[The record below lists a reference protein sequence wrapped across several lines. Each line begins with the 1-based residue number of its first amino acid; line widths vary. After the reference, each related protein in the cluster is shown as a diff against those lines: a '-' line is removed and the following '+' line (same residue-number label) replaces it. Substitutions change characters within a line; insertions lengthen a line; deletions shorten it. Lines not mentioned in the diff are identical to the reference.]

1 MLAFKDNIDCPHGV
15 GPEGTCPLLAQCQS
29 PGLPTRPADFGTTG
43 RDIAIL
49 VIGEAP
55 GYYEDRASKSWVGV
69 SGDLL
74 HRLLAAAKL
83 PDRADIFLANAVR
96 CHPLGND
103 KPGNRV
109 LTTCR
114 AHLEDDM
121 QQLAAHYKTVYV
133 LCTGAPAAF
142 AAGHKTLKAAF
153 SFQGYE
159 TEWFPGLS
167 FRTFFTYHPAHL
179 LPGKDKAKGRSPSHV
194 RAVGDHLE
202 FLWEVVTGKRVVRD
216 SIIQPER
223 RPPPPDPLPDI
234 VAIDI
239 ETYGILKHFNQTVF
253 HPRKSEVID
262 GIRRGAQIVTVALS
276 WEDKPCT
283 PSNLSPPTS
292 GSQPSSSNSS
302 SCSSCSFAG
311 GTRERHAVFIWAD
324 ARDRKIL
331 YEWMRRLE
339 SQGKTLLGKNILF
352 DLMYLRYNSPV
363 FRYWLDCTKRLRLED
378 IGVWNHLDYELR
390 PEKSL
395 KPLAELLGVASYGS
409 LLVNAKD
416 PAKRASS
423 PYDPNLHVYNA
434 TDTAST
440 LRARAVLITRI
451 RERYSFTSTKLSPV
465 CLQFHNE
472 LLWSTLYMAE
482 AGLPFDLAPLRALET
497 KYRAQM
503 EVYEARAKAD
513 YDLTMKGKGSQGSLR
528 SLFYAIIE
536 EYLGV
541 EVESQVEF
549 TPKTREVCLN
559 DNNIN
564 LFLHHLPAES
574 GFRPAIE
581 LLRDYREISHKVSS
595 FLNPLLNDPRKGV
608 VETATAGSRQI
619 GFAYPSWHIIPTG
632 YEGKGQD
639 SDEGKGTIQGRI
651 TCTRP
656 PAQTDPPWVKAHMTS
671 RHERGVILVADESQL
686 ELRVAG
692 LLSGDPV
699 LMDAYR
705 QGRDLHTDLAA
716 RLFPDIP
723 QDHEWWKSVYR
734 QAGKRGRF
742 NILFRGGGGA
752 LQRALKKDVGHLVDV
767 EALFPLDLCDAIV
780 ITVRKEHPVLWA
792 WQDRL
797 IAEVG
802 RKGYLET
809 CTGWGRTFSGGERIV
824 RDTYMNEICN
834 CPVQTTAAQ
843 LVQSAQYQIQRELV
857 RRHLRTVIDLNV
869 YDAVRLDCPPEEEAE
884 ALEIIKKPLTNPP
897 LLAIIQEAMGR
908 EMPLTYEVKRVQVGA

>member
-96 CHPLGND
+96 CHPIGND

-416 PAKRASS
+416 PANAERYLYHTWSKAKEWAIANPGEAILFARAAIEWATSRPWPGRTGATDRAVYLAYLS
-423 PYDPNLHVYNA
+423 IVQKCGRQPYAASCRDLAELSGVSW
-434 TDTAST
+434 DTASKATHRLRDGGLIELVQNATATFAHRYT
-440 LRARAVLITRI
+440 LLATPTCTPNSHQPAPLPDTPPPKPCGGVSEEGASWGDSVPDAPIPTHSHTNLHLPLSLPQYTPVGEWQVKVQVAPVDTEHDTFRWYGLGKTGGEVLAALEAMEQGTVKEIIAATGRHRNTI
-451 RERYSFTSTKLSPV
+451 QRKLKTMAELGMVERVSAYVWRFVGGDLDAAAEELGTSGVGERERQQHEQDRQDHRQS
-465 CLQFHNE
+465 
-472 LLWSTLYMAE
+472 
-482 AGLPFDLAPLRALET
+482 LE
-497 KYRAQM
+497 
-503 EVYEARAKAD
+503 EGAK
-513 YDLTMKGKGSQGSLR
+513 R
-528 SLFYAIIE
+528 
-536 EYLGV
+536 V
-541 EVESQVEF
+541 
-549 TPKTREVCLN
+549 
-559 DNNIN
+559 
-564 LFLHHLPAES
+564 PA
-574 GFRPAIE
+574 
-581 LLRDYREISHKVSS
+581 
-595 FLNPLLNDPRKGV
+595 
-608 VETATAGSRQI
+608 ATA
-619 GFAYPSWHIIPTG
+619 ATG
-632 YEGKGQD
+632 YRP
-639 SDEGKGTIQGRI
+639 GRVVVD
-651 TCTRP
+651 TVTG
-656 PAQTDPPWVKAHMTS
+656 
-671 RHERGVILVADESQL
+671 EIL
-686 ELRVAG
+686 
-692 LLSGDPV
+692 
-699 LMDAYR
+699 
-705 QGRDLHTDLAA
+705 
-716 RLFPDIP
+716 
-723 QDHEWWKSVYR
+723 
-734 QAGKRGRF
+734 
-742 NILFRGGGGA
+742 
-752 LQRALKKDVGHLVDV
+752 
-767 EALFPLDLCDAIV
+767 
-780 ITVRKEHPVLWA
+780 
-792 WQDRL
+792 
-797 IAEVG
+797 
-802 RKGYLET
+802 
-809 CTGWGRTFSGGERIV
+809 
-824 RDTYMNEICN
+824 
-834 CPVQTTAAQ
+834 
-843 LVQSAQYQIQRELV
+843 
-857 RRHLRTVIDLNV
+857 
-869 YDAVRLDCPPEEEAE
+869 
-884 ALEIIKKPLTNPP
+884 
-897 LLAIIQEAMGR
+897 
-908 EMPLTYEVKRVQVGA
+908 